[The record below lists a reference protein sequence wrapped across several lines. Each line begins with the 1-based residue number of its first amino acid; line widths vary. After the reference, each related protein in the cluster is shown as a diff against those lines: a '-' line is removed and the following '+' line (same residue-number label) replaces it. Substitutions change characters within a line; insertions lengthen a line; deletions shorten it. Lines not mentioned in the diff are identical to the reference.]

1 MFTARVIDTKDAL
14 AAFGLVRLCYPDI
27 ELSAWRAQFAAGK
40 AGRGDAGCIAV
51 ADQRGTIH
59 AACLYRLS
67 LDPRFG
73 RRLEISYLS
82 RAELP
87 ASTASDVLF
96 DFVDSFARE
105 KACAQIV
112 VEDSDSRIA
121 KARLAS
127 WTEVGKELMEHHFR
141 PGSVGFVKAVA
152 A

>member
-1 MFTARVIDTKDAL
+1 MFTARVISAKDAL

-27 ELSAWRAQFAAGK
+27 GLEAWKAQFAHS
-40 AGRGDAGCIAV
+40 GRGEAGCIVV

-73 RRLEISYLS
+73 RRLEISCLS

-87 ASTASDVLF
+87 ASTASEVLF
-96 DFVDSFARE
+96 EFVDRFARE

-112 VEDSDSRIA
+112 VEDADTRIA
-121 KARLAS
+121 SARVAA
-127 WTEVGKELMEHHFR
+127 WTEMGRDLIDHQFR
-141 PGSVGFVKAVA
+141 PGSVGFVKSVA